1 MYDWESASTLLNV
14 CVDKPSDAR
23 SHLSHRVSKPSDAR
37 SHLIHPGLRHLI
49 LRCTALCFAV
59 ASQALFRK
67 LATAL
72 PGMESA
78 PATSNNANLIDIKV
92 R

>member
-1 MYDWESASTLLNV
+1 MRLIPV
-14 CVDKPSDAR
+14 
-23 SHLSHRVSKPSDAR
+23 LSPCFVS
-37 SHLIHPGLRHLI
+37 LCCGL
-49 LRCTALCFAV
+49 LCFLV
-59 ASQALFRK
+59 FQALFRK

-92 R
+92 GPVRSHTYFFFLLAFAFLLRRLGAASFGVFG